1 MTIRKV
7 LPQRWNEVV
16 GLQHCKVY
24 IFDDSEI
31 ISGANLSSDYFTDRW
46 LNLIMFLFLLQSPH
60 ICGRQDRYVVVEN
73 CPGLADY
80 YESYIDCIGELG
92 LASGVSPDFD
102 IFREIFISPGQW
114 ST

>member
-1 MTIRKV
+1 METGAKVTSTTPPSSGELSGVLIETRKLNLTKITRKV

-24 IFDDSEI
+24 IFDDSVI

-60 ICGRQDRYVVVEN
+60 IMWQARQI
-73 CPGLADY
+73 C
-80 YESYIDCIGELG
+80 
-92 LASGVSPDFD
+92 SGGKLP
-102 IFREIFISPGQW
+102 RACRLL
-114 ST
+114 